1 LTDPEI
7 GILIRLAYYYLTLR
21 PIRVLMRMLAPSHIR
36 VRLKFVSEES
46 KWLKRLAVAARD
58 DMRKAGAVDWN
69 AAFTDRALIAFWGR
83 LLASL
88 NTPRSRRRLS
98 QAEVE
103 RRQALAAKLEEAADN
118 LARRN
123 RARLEAELQTRRPV
137 EEIWMRD
144 RLGLPRHSPR

>member
-1 LTDPEI
+1 MRAAGPTDWDVTTT
-7 GILIRLAYYYLTLR
+7 Y
-21 PIRVLMRMLAPSHIR
+21 
-36 VRLKFVSEES
+36 
-46 KWLKRLAVAARD
+46 
-58 DMRKAGAVDWN
+58 
-69 AAFTDRALIAFWGR
+69 RALIAFWGR